1 MPGEVQEQGVTSLSS
16 TKEPLESFDDILSG
30 RLARRV
36 LVVICQNSHC
46 RTATRES
53 SEIDQVWSLT
63 QFKFVSSLQ
72 SRSSVNK
79 KGCPNTKS
87 RCA

>member
-1 MPGEVQEQGVTSLSS
+1 MPGEVKEQGVTSLSS

-46 RTATRES
+46 RTAFRES

-63 QFKFVSSLQ
+63 QYISVSSLQ
-72 SRSSVNK
+72 SKITTNIQS
-79 KGCPNTKS
+79 
-87 RCA
+87 